1 MSTMFRSLASYNY
14 RLWFIGAL
22 VSGAGMW
29 MQTTAQSW
37 VVLTELSDGDAS
49 AVGITMALQFA
60 PQLLLVPV
68 TGWVADRFDRRKLLL
83 VTQILL
89 ALLAGAVGFMLLSGV
104 MTLPL
109 MYVLAAALGVLTA
122 FDNPARQAFVS
133 DLVAYQNMSNAV
145 ALNAASFNLARL
157 VGPALAGVLIVAVG
171 TGWVFLINAASFLVL
186 IAVLVL
192 IRVRELNPRTPFGRA
207 TGLADGFRYV
217 AGRSDLMVTFLL
229 VFAVGAIAMNF
240 PIIASTMALEFGEGA
255 DGFGL
260 MNTFLAIGSLFG
272 ALLTAR
278 RPKARIRVAMWAA
291 VLYAVAAGASAF
303 MPSYWLYV
311 STLAFTGFAVVT
323 IFATS
328 NGVVQTTSA
337 PEVRGRV
344 LALYMA
350 MSMGGTAAGAPVIG
364 FIAAHGGPRTAIV
377 AGAAVVFLVFLV
389 MVGWLFATGRVTR
402 RAGYRFRLKLDDGPR
417 VPTEYT
423 ASPKEAAA
431 AAAAP
436 AVASSTPASPSA
448 SAPMPASAPAAV
460 SPQVPREGALAGA
473 ED

>member
-1 MSTMFRSLASYNY
+1 MSAMFRSLASYNY

-89 ALLAGAVGFMLLSGV
+89 ALLAAAVGFMLLSGM
-104 MTLPL
+104 MTLML

-122 FDNPARQAFVS
+122 FDNPARQAFVA

-145 ALNAASFNLARL
+145 ALNAASFNVARL
-157 VGPALAGVLIVAVG
+157 IGPALAGVLIVAVG
-171 TGWVFLINAASFLVL
+171 TEWVFLINAATFLVL
-186 IAVLVL
+186 IAVLVM

-217 AGRSDLMVTFLL
+217 AGRSDLVVTFML

-255 DGFGL
+255 DGFGF
-260 MNTFLAIGSLFG
+260 MNTFLAIGSLIG

-291 VLYAVAAGASAF
+291 VLYAVASGVSAV

-311 STLAFTGFAVVT
+311 ATLAFTGFAVVT
-323 IFATS
+323 IFATA

-350 MSMGGTAAGAPVIG
+350 MSMGGTAVGAPVIG
-364 FIAAHGGPRTAIV
+364 FVAAHGGPRTAIV
-377 AGAAVVFLVFLV
+377 AGAAAVFLVFLI
-389 MVGWLFATGRVTR
+389 MVAWLFVTGRVTR
-402 RAGYRFRLKLDDGPR
+402 RAGSRFRLSLDDGPR
-417 VPTEYT
+417 VPTEYM
-423 ASPKEAAA
+423 ASPKEE
-431 AAAAP
+431 AAAP
-436 AVASSTPASPSA
+436 GASDRGARPAEVTTTPAP
-448 SAPMPASAPAAV
+448 SAPAAV
-460 SPQVPREGALAGA
+460 SPQVPREGALAA
-473 ED
+473 SED